1 MLTKVISKKMRGGEN
16 RKRESVLLLLLLLTV
31 TEDTGVWISFDANLC
46 MTVEKKASEF
56 EIREE
61 SGGADHL
68 LELRQR

>member
-1 MLTKVISKKMRGGEN
+1 MRGGEN